1 MNEHI
6 KTETIKN
13 GKIIFNDTK
22 AVSSQVKLPRPTKP
36 RKQKTKKASTKD
48 NLFSFGHKFV
58 VTPEHR
64 SGVLLRVIKHIF
76 KLKQTARVSEKC

>member
-22 AVSSQVKLPRPTKP
+22 AVSSQVKLPRPKKP
-36 RKQKTKKASTKD
+36 KKQKQKKQVQKIT
-48 NLFSFGHKFV
+48 FS
-58 VTPEHR
+58 
-64 SGVLLRVIKHIF
+64 VL
-76 KLKQTARVSEKC
+76 AVSLW